1 MRRLAAGAAALVL
14 SVPVLVATPAVADD
28 ETGKKLFTIDDER
41 ITESSGLARSYNH
54 KGVWW
59 TINDSGDSARLFAVN
74 AEGKVEA
81 ELTYGAEVRDVEA
94 IGTGTDGKIYIAD
107 IGDNV
112 RDQEKVRINVVN
124 EPERLEDQRVKYR
137 QYDFAYPDGP
147 HNAEALLVEPKTNRL
162 FIVTKEVPKG
172 GIYSLPKGQE
182 PSRDKVNKLT
192 RLGDAPAIVTD
203 GTFTPDG
210 KWMLLR
216 DPVTIVAWSWPGAKV
231 RRSGALPLQPTG
243 ESLAM
248 GPDDTSVLVG
258 SEGKASAV
266 YQVPIPTKSSGTTTT
281 TKPKTQDTGN
291 TVGDTKQS
299 HTMRWTLLGAGGFAL
314 LMAMFTFPKG
324 RREREDER
332 WEHQRSRSSDLHRTR
347 SAT

>member
-1 MRRLAAGAAALVL
+1 MIRRLAAGAAALVL
-14 SVPVLVATPAVADD
+14 AVPVLATASAHADD

-41 ITESSGLARSYNH
+41 ITESSGLARSMNH
-54 KGVWW
+54 KGIWW

-81 ELTYGAEVRDVEA
+81 ELTYGADARDVEA

-112 RDQEKVRINVVN
+112 RDQKKVRINVVK
-124 EPERLEDQRVKYR
+124 EPDTLEDQKVKYR

-147 HNAEALLVEPKTNRL
+147 HNAEALLVEPGTNRL

-182 PSRDKVNKLT
+182 PSRDKVNQLA
-192 RLGDAPAIVTD
+192 RMGDAPAIVTD

-210 KWMLLR
+210 KWMILR
-216 DPVTIVAWSWPGAKV
+216 DPVSMYVWSWPGAKV
-231 RRSGALPLQPTG
+231 RRTGPLPLQPTG

-248 GPDDTSVLVG
+248 GPDDTSVVVG
-258 SEGKASAV
+258 SEGKRSPV
-266 YQVPIPTKSSGTTTT
+266 YQVAIPTKSSTTT
-281 TKPKTQDTGN
+281 TKPKTQDTGAAAA
-291 TVGDTKQS
+291 DTKQS

-314 LMAMFTFPKG
+314 LMALFTFPKG

-332 WEHQRSRSSDLHRTR
+332 WEIQRSRSDFQRTR